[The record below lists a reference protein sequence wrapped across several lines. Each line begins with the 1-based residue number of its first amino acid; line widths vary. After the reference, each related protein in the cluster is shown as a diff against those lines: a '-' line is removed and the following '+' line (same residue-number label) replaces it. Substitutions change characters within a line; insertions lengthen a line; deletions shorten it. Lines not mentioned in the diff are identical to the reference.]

1 MPLQT
6 ATNPTTGE
14 RVVLVGGQWQPIT
27 QSATNKQ
34 GAKAYLVGGN
44 WLTDDTPAAPSTPSE
59 IPAARQRGF
68 LSTIG
73 APIEAVSQGIISA
86 GGNVMFGGQQLV
98 GKGLKQLGAQE
109 TGTALIEDAARR
121 RAESQAT
128 VAPFKQEFP
137 IATGTGELGGEIIAT
152 LPVGGA
158 IAAPVKTFAKMA
170 PSLAKFL
177 TPLATSIK
185 TSGFQTGMA
194 PGAASVGTRALGG
207 AITGGTA
214 AALVNPEDAGTGAAI
229 GALVPTVGQAA
240 FKGGAKY
247 VRKLS
252 DLKSATYLDA
262 VEGKG
267 DDIVNALTSK
277 GAVITPGSAPTAAE
291 VAATAGSTKFSA
303 FGKSLA
309 ERPEVATEYA
319 AAAAQ
324 SNQARLAQEARVQ
337 QKFIEDA
344 AKVKAQINRGLVD
357 VSPTQVGDTLTAAA
371 KAERQSVKKSVV
383 EPAYKAAF
391 DAAGDAKIDVSNVV
405 QEAETILGRKLS
417 DFATET
423 APDTVRKLRGFVPAA
438 PDTGVATVGKAGFKV
453 AKPAAAPAA
462 APEATLAQLDD
473 VRKAINADI
482 ASASASNAPMAATTL
497 KNLRSLHTAI
507 DDAIGKSTTLT
518 DDAKS
523 AYANAVNTYRTQYA
537 PRFKEG
543 VNADLFKRTSGAEG
557 KIRPEDVVGKYF
569 TPNGESEARQFTQ
582 LFGNNPS
589 ALVVARAGIEDLF
602 RKKVVDA
609 ATGEV
614 SQTKLANFMRDHGRV
629 IDIFDQSGMNLR
641 GRFDTIS
648 SDAQRLAQIEATAK
662 ASGNK
667 LSPPLPPGA
676 NALAIEKRIGD
687 LTSKLTP
694 EQLTAVNAVRD
705 DLAREA
711 EFQSLAAAGRAGGKD
726 IKGIATAMGKEAGVA
741 PLPSILSLPITVYNA
756 VVKKLLGV
764 VDDKLALELARE
776 MTNPAVAAQSIK
788 NAMAKQAEQQ
798 TVNLLGQKVGARIT
812 PGLAQMPAQQNENR
826 IRLNNMAPGR
836 P

>member
-1 MPLQT
+1 MAGFDPD
-6 ATNPTTGE
+6 
-14 RVVLVGGQWQPIT
+14 
-27 QSATNKQ
+27 
-34 GAKAYLVGGN
+34 AYLAQK
-44 WLTDDTPAAPSTPSE
+44 PAAALPAFNPDAYLAAMPSSG
-59 IPAARQRGF
+59 IPAGRSGVSQIPGYGGAVPTAEPQQRGF
-68 LSTIG
+68 LSAIG

-86 GGNVMFGGQQLV
+86 GGNIMFGGQQLV
-98 GKGLKQLGAQE
+98 GKGLQQLGAKE

-137 IATGTGELGGEIIAT
+137 IATGTGELAGEILAT
-152 LPVGGA
+152 APVGGA
-158 IAAPVKTFAKMA
+158 VAAPVKAVAKMA

-177 TPLATSIK
+177 TPLATSIE
-185 TSGFQTGMA
+185 TAGFKTGMA
-194 PGAASVGTRALGG
+194 PGVASLGTRALGG
-207 AITGGTA
+207 AATGGAA
-214 AALVNPEDAGTGAAI
+214 AALINPEDAAMGAAI
-229 GALVPTVGQAA
+229 GAAVPTLGQAA
-240 FKGGAKY
+240 VKGATKY
-247 VRKLS
+247 ARKLA

-262 VEGKG
+262 IEGKG
-267 DDIVNALTSK
+267 NDIVNALTSK

-303 FGKSLA
+303 FEKSLA

-319 AAAAQ
+319 GAAAQ
-324 SNQARLAQEARVQ
+324 SSQARLAQEARVQ
-337 QKFIEDA
+337 QRFADEA
-344 AKVKAQINRGLVD
+344 AKIKAQIDRGLVD
-357 VSPTQVGDTLTAAA
+357 VSPTEVGNTLSAAA
-371 KAERQSVKKSVV
+371 KAERQSVKKGVI

-438 PDTGVATVGKAGFKV
+438 PDTGIATVGKAGFKV

-482 ASASASNAPMAATTL
+482 AAASASNAPMAATTL
-497 KNLRSLHTAI
+497 RNLRSLHTAI

-518 DDAKS
+518 DDAKV

-557 KIRPEDVVGKYF
+557 KIRPEDVVSKYF

-582 LFGNNPS
+582 LFGNNPD

-609 ATGEV
+609 ATGDV
-614 SQTKLANFMRDHGRV
+614 SQAKLANFMRDHGRA

-641 GRFDTIS
+641 ARFDAIAG
-648 SDAQRLAQIEATAK
+648 DAQRLTQIEATAK

-667 LSPPLPPGA
+667 LAPPLPAGA
-676 NALAIEKRIGD
+676 NALAVEKRIGD

-711 EFQSLAAAGRAGGKD
+711 EFQSLAAAGRVGGKE

-756 VVKKLLGV
+756 VVKKLLGI

-798 TVNLLGQKVGARIT
+798 TVNVLGQKIGARIA
-812 PGLAQMPAQQNENR
+812 PGLAQIPAEQNQNA
-826 IRLNNMAPGR
+826 LAGR
-836 P
+836 

>member
-1 MPLQT
+1 M
-6 ATNPTTGE
+6 ATIDE
-14 RVVLVGGQWQPIT
+14 LSAALVKADAAGN
-27 QSATNKQ
+27 AAD
-34 GAKAYLVGGN
+34 AKAFA
-44 WLTDDTPAAPSTPSE
+44 DAIRQMRAAPSSG
-59 IPAARQRGF
+59 IPAGRGGVNQIPGYGGPVPAAQPQQRGF

-86 GGNVMFGGQQLV
+86 GGNIMFGGQQLV
-98 GKGLKQLGAQE
+98 GKGIRAIGAQE

-137 IATGTGELGGEIIAT
+137 IATGAGELGGEILAT
-152 LPVGGA
+152 MPVGGA
-158 IAAPVKTFAKMA
+158 IATPVKAVAKMA

-177 TPLATSIK
+177 VPLATSIQ
-185 TSGFQTGMA
+185 TSGFQTGLA
-194 PGAASVGTRALGG
+194 PGIASVGTRALGG
-207 AITGGTA
+207 AITGGAA
-214 AALVNPEDAGTGAAI
+214 AALINPEDAATGAAI
-229 GALVPTVGQAA
+229 GALVPTLGQAA
-240 FKGGAKY
+240 VKGAAKY
-247 VRKLS
+247 VRKLA
-252 DLKSATYLDA
+252 DLKSATYLAA

-324 SNQARLAQEARVQ
+324 SNQARLAQEARVMQ
-337 QKFIEDA
+337 GFADQA
-344 AKVKAQINRGLVD
+344 AKVKAQLNRGLVD
-357 VSPTQVGDTLTAAA
+357 VSPTEVGNALSAAA
-371 KAERQSVKKSVV
+371 KAERQSIKKGVI

-423 APDTVRKLRGFVPAA
+423 APDTVRKLRSFVPAVPEA
-438 PDTGVATVGKAGFKV
+438 EAATIGKAGFKA
-453 AKPAAAPAA
+453 AKPVVAPAGP
-462 APEATLAQLDD
+462 PEATLLQLDD

-482 ASASASNAPMAATTL
+482 AAASASNAPMAATTL
-497 KNLRSLHTAI
+497 RNLRSLHTAI
-507 DDAIGKSTTLT
+507 DDAIGKSAALT

-523 AYANAVNTYRTQYA
+523 AYAGAVNTYRTQYA

-582 LFGNNPS
+582 LFGNNPD

-609 ATGEV
+609 ATGDV
-614 SQTKLANFMRDHGRV
+614 SQVKLANFMRDHGRA

-641 GRFDTIS
+641 ARFDAIS

-676 NALAIEKRIGD
+676 NALAIEQRISN
-687 LTSKLTP
+687 LTSRLTP
-694 EQLTAVNAVRD
+694 QQLTAVNAVRD

-798 TVNLLGQKVGARIT
+798 TVNLLGQQVGARIT
-812 PGLAQMPAQQNENR
+812 PGLAQMPAQQNQNALAER
-826 IRLNNMAPGR
+826 
-836 P
+836 